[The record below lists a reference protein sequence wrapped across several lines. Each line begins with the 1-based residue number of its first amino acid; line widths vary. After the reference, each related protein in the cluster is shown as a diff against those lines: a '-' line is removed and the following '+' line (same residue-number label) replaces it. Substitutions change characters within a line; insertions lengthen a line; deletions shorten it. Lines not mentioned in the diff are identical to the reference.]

1 MAIKSRFYG
10 KIFIIVLANAVV
22 KWIAEVNQFS
32 IVKMSEIAET
42 KPALEQIYQIF
53 FDGAHLKG
61 QIKYMGCLVSSKLK
75 LTQFT
80 GSSSPIR

>member
-1 MAIKSRFYG
+1 
-10 KIFIIVLANAVV
+10 
-22 KWIAEVNQFS
+22 
-32 IVKMSEIAET
+32 MSEIAET

-61 QIKYMGCLVSSKLK
+61 QIKYMGYLVSSKLK